1 MSPMLLQASA
11 RYSSTKVWAS
21 RGGSPS
27 VCCGTMCRYEHED
40 ARAPE
45 GGCVCAVTCVLQL
58 CLCALC
64 KGEESQEINGSRDS
78 GAVPVPSTGTNL
90 CNGMHLCKGEGG
102 LLLVC
107 PQIGFLLPGQAPPLG
122 EVGEEMTLL
131 DVVARLDLELSAL
144 SAL

>member
-1 MSPMLLQASA
+1 MQGHQ
-11 RYSSTKVWAS
+11 R
-21 RGGSPS
+21 
-27 VCCGTMCRYEHED
+27 
-40 ARAPE
+40 
-45 GGCVCAVTCVLQL
+45 GCVCAVTCVLQL
-58 CLCALC
+58 CLCAPC

-122 EVGEEMTLL
+122 EVGKVMTLL
-131 DVVARLDLELSAL
+131 DVVSRLDLELYAL